1 MILVSVFTVPEPG
14 KPSWDDLMSKFHELV
29 HHWAEY
35 GEWFAGSD
43 LPRWLEEGT
52 ADWVSAMIVRDLS
65 EEARDR
71 YFPPRADWTNAGAT
85 LLGWDRFQGDPTG
98 ITRRSREEMFATSR
112 RYDLAYHVV
121 KEVWEKDEG
130 KTLVRLLKAF
140 AGKEEVPPPEEQE
153 RIFEEIVGEPLEA
166 VIARLAARA
175 PAGEDQA
182 GR

>member
-1 MILVSVFTVPEPG
+1 MVLASVFEVPRPG
-14 KPSWDDLMSKFHELV
+14 GPSWEDLATQFHEIV
-29 HHWAEY
+29 HHWLDY
-35 GEWFAGSD
+35 GENFGGD
-43 LPRWLEEGT
+43 GYPRWLEEGT
-52 ADWVSAMIVRDLS
+52 ADVLATVAVREIGGHVGDRPLPTASAWMNATQALLTWGHASATPRQL
-65 EEARDR
+65 AR
-71 YFPPRADWTNAGAT
+71 ASHA
-85 LLGWDRFQGDPTG
+85 
-98 ITRRSREEMFATSR
+98 EMMATSS
-112 RYDLAYHVV
+112 RYALAYHVV

-175 PAGEDQA
+175 PVGEDQA